1 MIPSDTDETGSH
13 DDRLPSWRQ
22 PERIRVWGIV
32 SWSFLGVLLLALAS
46 LWLLGTLSGF
56 IVPALIGTVLAIAL
70 NPLVGLLLRGHIP
83 RSIGSLLVALGA
95 LGVIGI
101 IAWSILTVL
110 VDKAPEFIDAFYD
123 GLVELAT
130 ATGSSSAGEWAAES
144 AKQAESEIQDFLITG
159 VLPLVGEGVM
169 AGAGLV
175 FSVFTMFLF
184 AYFLMWD
191 GPLVRRWVEKL
202 SGLSPDAAHELTGTM
217 ISTTRRYLLGMTI
230 VALINAVIGAVF
242 SIAAGVELW
251 LGIAVILF
259 LGTYVP
265 YLGGVVSG
273 VVAVLVAIGL
283 GGLDAGLIV
292 FVGVLLIN
300 LLVQPNVQT
309 FAVGATLRLRPLA
322 VFSLAMLGILIGGA
336 IGGAAAAP
344 LARLVMDGR
353 VIVRDDRKT
362 NADESSDAVGA
373 SDAQST

>member
-1 MIPSDTDETGSH
+1 MPSSSDKMNRPDEP
-13 DDRLPSWRQ
+13 RLPSWRQ

-32 SWSFLGVLLLALAS
+32 SWSFLGLLVLALAS

-56 IVPALIGTVLAIAL
+56 IVPALLGTVLAIML

-95 LGVIGI
+95 LGLVGVL
-101 IAWSILTVL
+101 AWSILTVL

-123 GLVELAT
+123 GLVELAS
-130 ATGSSSAGEWAAES
+130 ATGSSTAGEWAAES
-144 AKQAESEIQDFLITG
+144 AKQAEAEVQDFLITG

-175 FSVFTMFLF
+175 FAVFTMFLF
-184 AYFLMWD
+184 TYFLMWD

-217 ISTTRRYLLGMTI
+217 IFTTRRYLLGMTI
-230 VALINAVIGAVF
+230 VAVINAVIGAVF
-242 SIAAGVELW
+242 SIGAGVDLW

-283 GGLDAGLIV
+283 GGLEAGLIV
-292 FVGVLLIN
+292 LVGVLLIN

-362 NADESSDAVGA
+362 DADESSDAVGP